1 MTTTRPTESTAEVV
15 NGTAAVVAAGG
26 ILTLALA
33 PLAIPI
39 LVLTLVFAAPLL
51 PLLIVPAL
59 AIGAVVGVVRLVR
72 AIVRRGASWIR
83 VAGRPEGRTLAS
95 R

>member
-1 MTTTRPTESTAEVV
+1 MTTTRPTESSAEVV
-15 NGTAAVVAAGG
+15 NGIAAGLAAGG
-26 ILTLALA
+26 ILTIALA

-39 LVLTLVFAAPLL
+39 LALTVVFVVPLV

-59 AIGAVVGVVRLVR
+59 AIGAIVGMFRLVR
-72 AIVRRGASWIR
+72 GTVRRGASWAR
-83 VAGRPEGRTLAS
+83 AARPEGRKLAS